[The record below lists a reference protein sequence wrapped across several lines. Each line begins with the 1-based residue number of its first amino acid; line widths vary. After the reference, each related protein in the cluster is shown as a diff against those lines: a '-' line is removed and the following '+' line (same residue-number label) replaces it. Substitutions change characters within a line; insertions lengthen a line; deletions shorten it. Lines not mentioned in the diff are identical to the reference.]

1 MYIAPS
7 TLNERLVF
15 YLLALA
21 SMIAAL
27 LIVWDL
33 QQLAKNNNYSSFPWS
48 LTLVGVAH
56 AFVFVGLLRFVHA
69 SRLEIFKNTVY
80 CVLFPLWGSM
90 LGACGMLNILPIVLC
105 SLVWG
110 IGLWELLED
119 RLAIVL
125 FFLIGFIPL
134 VVVFSVSDDY
144 IIDSDWYLRVAVGLW
159 HIPAAVAILVLGF
172 RRRSMLTK
180 ISQLDQWESE
190 QAIPAES
197 QSIQ

>member
-15 YLLALA
+15 YLLAFI

-27 LIVWDL
+27 LIVWHMHIWDWNTGEWL
-33 QQLAKNNNYSSFPWS
+33 LPWS
-48 LTLVGVAH
+48 LFLLGVAH

-69 SRLEIFKNTVY
+69 SRLDIFKNTVY
-80 CVLFPLWGSM
+80 CILFPLWGSM

-190 QAIPAES
+190 QALTADT
-197 QSIQ
+197 QSTQ